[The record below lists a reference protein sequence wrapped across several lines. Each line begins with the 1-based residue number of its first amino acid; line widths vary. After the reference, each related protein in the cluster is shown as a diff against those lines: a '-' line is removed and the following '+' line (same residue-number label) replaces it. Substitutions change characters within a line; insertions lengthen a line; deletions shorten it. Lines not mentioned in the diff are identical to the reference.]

1 MRILRVMM
9 ASAAALAVTLAIPV
23 SPAQA
28 VPAPDVQFSVS
39 CGRVTAISSSSEQ
52 AVVYY
57 GPAEL
62 DPEMMNSDGVIL
74 LDQYEVGTIAT
85 TRSTLY
91 LTVLTL
97 RATDLSPFEV
107 TVLTVPQNCTGVSAA
122 VLTITGN
129 RRVGNTLTAKMG
141 KWVPAPLLYSFQW
154 YRNGKQISG
163 ANDETYK
170 LVGADRGKHI
180 KVKVNAVFVGYAG
193 ISRTS
198 KATSKVKAGILT
210 TKRPTI
216 TTLGWTATA
225 TPGAWTPAP
234 VTLKYQWFLG
244 SKRIKGA
251 TAATF
256 VIPTSY
262 VGKQIRVRVTGTKAG
277 YTPVVRFSKRFR
289 VTGVS

>member
-1 MRILRVMM
+1 MRILRAMI
-9 ASAAALAVTLAIPV
+9 ASAAAMAVTLAIPV

-62 DPEMMNSDGVIL
+62 DPDMMTSDGVIL

-91 LTVLTL
+91 LTVLTFGVT
-97 RATDLSPFEV
+97 RVSPFEV
-107 TVLTVPQNCTGVSAA
+107 TVLTVPQNCTGVSAS

-141 KWVPAPLLYSFQW
+141 RWVPAPLLYSFQW
-154 YRNGKQISG
+154 YRSGKQISG

-198 KATSKVKAGILT
+198 KSTAKIKVGILT
-210 TKRPTI
+210 TARPTI
-216 TTLGWTATA
+216 TTFGGIVTAI
-225 TPGAWTPAP
+225 PGAWTPAP
-234 VTLKYQWFLG
+234 VTLRYQWYLG
-244 SKRIKGA
+244 SKKIKGA

-256 VIPTSY
+256 ETPSY
-262 VGKQIRVRVTGTKAG
+262 VGKQIKVRVTGTKAG
-277 YTPVVRFSKRFR
+277 YTPVVRFSKLFR
-289 VTGVS
+289 VAGIY